1 MRRIKALTTLTAV
14 VALGLSACGG
24 GGSGSDPMSDGD
36 ASGNSGGSSSAVT
49 IGSANFSES
58 ALLAEIYAGALK
70 AKGVDVDTKLNIGSR
85 ELYIKG
91 IEDGSIDV
99 VPEYTGVL
107 RDFFAADSGTKTD
120 ASDAQGVYD
129 ELKEAVPDGLQVG
142 SYSKAEDKDALVV
155 TSETADKYSL
165 KSLADLKDVAPDLT
179 LGAAPEFK
187 TRPTGVPGLE
197 KVYGVKFGKFTTT
210 DAGGPQTL
218 KFLTQGRIDAGNLFT
233 TNPQIAEQKLVVLED
248 PESLFGSQNIVP
260 LVRDEVAGKVLDTL
274 DAVGQK
280 LDTETLTELV
290 GKVDIDKQDPADV
303 ASEWLKSNGLG

>member
-1 MRRIKALTTLTAV
+1 MRRIKALTTLTFAL
-14 VALGLSACGG
+14 ALGLSACGG
-24 GGSGSDPMSDGD
+24 SSDDPMAKDSKD
-36 ASGNSGGSSSAVT
+36 SGGGGGSSVV
-49 IGSANFSES
+49 IGSANFPES

-70 AKGVDVDTKLNIGSR
+70 KAGVDVSTKLNIGSR

-107 RDFFAADSGTKTD
+107 RDFFAKDSGGSVS
-120 ASDAQGVYD
+120 ASDAPGVYV
-129 ELKEAVPDGLQVG
+129 ELKKVVPDGLQVG

-155 TSETADKYSL
+155 TSQTAQKYNLS
-165 KSLADLKDVAPDLT
+165 SLADLKDVAGDLT

-218 KFLTQGRIDAGNLFT
+218 NFLTQGRIDAGNLFT
-233 TNPQIAEQKLVVLED
+233 TNPQIPEKDLVTLED
-248 PESLFGSQNIVP
+248 PKSLFGSQNIVA
-260 LVRDEVAGKVLDTL
+260 LVRDQVSGKVLPTL
-274 DAVGQK
+274 DKVGQA
-280 LDTETLTELV
+280 LTTETLTELV
-290 GKVDIDKQDPADV
+290 GKVDVDKKDPADV
-303 ASEWLKSNGLG
+303 AAEWLQQNNLG

>member
-1 MRRIKALTTLTAV
+1 MRRIKALTTVAAV
-14 VALGLSACGG
+14 LALGLSACGSDSKDPMAQDTKDASGG
-24 GGSGSDPMSDGD
+24 GGSS
-36 ASGNSGGSSSAVT
+36 VT

-70 AKGVDVDTKLNIGSR
+70 KAGVDVSTKLNIGSR

-107 RDFFAADSGTKTD
+107 RDFFAAESGGKTD
-120 ASDAQGVYD
+120 ASDPDGVYN
-129 ELKEAVPDGLQVG
+129 ELKAVVPDGLQVG

-155 TSETADKYSL
+155 TSETAQKYNLTSV
-165 KSLADLKDVAPDLT
+165 SDLKDDAPDLT

-197 KVYGVKFGKFTTT
+197 KVYGVKFGKFPTT

-218 KFLTQGRIDAGNLFT
+218 KFLTQGRIDAANLFT
-233 TNPQIAEQKLVVLED
+233 TNPQIVEQDLVVLED

-260 LVRDEVAGKVLDTL
+260 LVRDEVAGKVTDTL
-274 DAVGQK
+274 NKVGEA

-290 GKVDIDKQDPADV
+290 GKIDIDKQDPADV
-303 ASEWLKSNGLG
+303 AAEWLKSNNLG

>member
-1 MRRIKALTTLTAV
+1 MRRIKALTTLAAV
-14 VALGLSACGG
+14 LALGLSACGG
-24 GGSGSDPMSDGD
+24 SGDDPMSDKS
-36 ASGNSGGSSSAVT
+36 SGVTGKNDSSSVT

-70 AKGVDVDTKLNIGSR
+70 KAGVDVQTKLNIGSR

-107 RDFFAADSGTKTD
+107 RDFFAKDSGGSVS
-120 ASDAQGVYD
+120 ASDAPGVYG
-129 ELKEAVPDGLQVG
+129 ELKKVVPDGLQVG

-155 TSETADKYSL
+155 TSQTAQKYNLS
-165 KSLADLKDVAPDLT
+165 SLADLKDVAGDLT

-218 KFLTQGRIDAGNLFT
+218 NFLTQGRIDAGNLFT
-233 TNPQIAEQKLVVLED
+233 TNPQIPEKDLVTLED
-248 PESLFGSQNIVP
+248 PKSLFGSQNIVA
-260 LVRDEVAGKVLDTL
+260 LVRDQVSGKVLPTL
-274 DAVGQK
+274 DKVGQA
-280 LDTETLTELV
+280 LTTETLTELV
-290 GKVDIDKQDPADV
+290 GKVDVAKKDPADV
-303 ASEWLKSNGLG
+303 AAEWLQQNNLG

>member
-14 VALGLSACGG
+14 LALGLSACGG
-24 GGSGSDPMSDGD
+24 SSDDPMAENTKD
-36 ASGNSGGSSSAVT
+36 ASGGGGNSVV

-70 AKGVDVDTKLNIGSR
+70 KAGVDVSTKLNIGSR

-107 RDFFAADSGTKTD
+107 RDFFATDSGTSTD
-120 ASDAQGVYD
+120 ASDAEGVYK
-129 ELKEAVPDGLQVG
+129 ELQDAVPDGLEVG

-155 TSETADKYSL
+155 TSDTADKYSL
-165 KSLADLKDVAPDLT
+165 SSLADLKDVAPDLT

-197 KVYGVKFGKFTTT
+197 KVYGIKFGKFTTT

-233 TNPQIAEQKLVVLED
+233 TNPQIAEQDLVVLED

-260 LVRDEVAGKVLDTL
+260 LVRKEVAGDVLDTL
-274 DAVGQK
+274 NQVGQK

-290 GKVDIDKQDPADV
+290 GKVDIDKEDPADV
-303 ASEWLKSNGLG
+303 AAEWLKSNGLG